1 MSSVFGVRVRV
12 LLDCG
17 KIVSGKIVVIDGG
30 AVYRFFCVLFMASV
44 FDIYILVCYF
54 GGIS

>member
-12 LLDCG
+12 LLYCG

-30 AVYRFFCVLFMASV
+30 AVYRFFVCV
-44 FDIYILVCYF
+44 IYGQCL
-54 GGIS
+54 